1 MRIITHNMLKCNVR
15 GVENGYP
22 LVIEAEKT
30 EVVECDFNK
39 GGYTHLAM
47 LIRERACLISTLH
60 FTFKTELIEKI
71 LKKTQLSA
79 LRSAALNLK
88 LEGKWLEAAD
98 LETILADT
106 DMLRELHNLVF
117 EIHVLEGSLICP
129 ESGRKFP
136 IKDGIPNMLL
146 HEDEV

>member
-1 MRIITHNMLKCNVR
+1 M
-15 GVENGYP
+15 
-22 LVIEAEKT
+22 
-30 EVVECDFNK
+30 
-39 GGYTHLAM
+39 
-47 LIRERACLISTLH
+47 
-60 FTFKTELIEKI
+60 
-71 LKKTQLSA
+71 KKTQLSA

-117 EIHVLEGSLICP
+117 EIHVQEGSLICP